1 MNYSGA
7 NTRQQP
13 HITET
18 FLQKVLAHLDDADE
32 SKLNNFLQLFSGPGA
47 NIPMQQQQQ
56 GPGAPATGAPA
67 TGAPA
72 RIVFN
77 GQPSTDPTAFL
88 TLWSQQVVQTQH
100 SLTALDY
107 HVIPGSGT
115 VVCNATAK
123 VRFDESGRDK
133 RGQDAVVASPPGSAG
148 NNNNNNNRSRGN
160 AAHNRQRQF
169 WGPYFGVS
177 LQLVLDERMYRNDMH
192 GVIQALTY
200 TIVYKPEDS
209 LIEL

>member
-18 FLQKVLAHLDDADE
+18 FVQKVLAHLDDADE
-32 SKLNNFLQLFSGPGA
+32 TKLNNFLQLFSGSNPNA
-47 NIPMQQQQQ
+47 VV
-56 GPGAPATGAPA
+56 GAPAPAP
-67 TGAPA
+67 PA

-77 GQPSTDPTAFL
+77 GQRSTDAMAFL
-88 TLWSQQVVQTQH
+88 TLWNQQVVQTQH
-100 SLTALDY
+100 TLTALDY

-133 RGQDAVVASPPGSAG
+133 RGQDASVATPPGSAG
-148 NNNNNNNRSRGN
+148 SNSNGNNRSRGN
-160 AAHNRQRQF
+160 NNARQRQS

-177 LQLVLDERMYRNDMH
+177 MQLVLDERVYRNDMH
-192 GVIQALTY
+192 GVIHSLTY
-200 TIVYKPEDS
+200 TMVYKPEDS
-209 LIEL
+209 LIDL